1 MTGGL
6 VTRFPRRSTSMCK
19 PRDSAANRRFHDAP
33 SGAFVAVARHRHS
46 GPEIKC
52 DPPWTE
58 IGVAIPL
65 QPRNCVCHEQHG
77 IVALAFPP
85 TMVPP
90 PQIGEEAEF
99 TIRGK
104 KVPLLVVMGRNTAL
118 RSCASMAGLVI
129 PAGMTSGGLP
139 VGLEFDA
146 LTGND
151 RTVLA
156 LGLSVEKVLGPIP
169 APKLS

>member
-1 MTGGL
+1 
-6 VTRFPRRSTSMCK
+6 
-19 PRDSAANRRFHDAP
+19 
-33 SGAFVAVARHRHS
+33 
-46 GPEIKC
+46 
-52 DPPWTE
+52 
-58 IGVAIPL
+58 
-65 QPRNCVCHEQHG
+65 
-77 IVALAFPP
+77 
-85 TMVPP
+85 MVPP